1 MRVGDAARV
10 SIRLIRPGPALRHVF
25 PWRKVA
31 LSTAAGIMLVAILFF
46 FQFRDPM
53 LLILGAIVA
62 AMVSGFFGLAWL
74 LVVGLK
80 RTEK

>member
-1 MRVGDAARV
+1 M
-10 SIRLIRPGPALRHVF
+10 STRLIRETSALRRMF

-62 AMVSGFFGLAWL
+62 AMVSGFFGLAWV

-80 RTEK
+80 RSEK